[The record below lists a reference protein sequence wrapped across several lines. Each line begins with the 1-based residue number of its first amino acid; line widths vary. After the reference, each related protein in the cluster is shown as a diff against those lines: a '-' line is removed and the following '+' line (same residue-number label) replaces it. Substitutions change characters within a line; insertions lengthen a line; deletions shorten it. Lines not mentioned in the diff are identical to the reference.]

1 MVVNGHGTGLFLAY
15 GRCGTTCEM
24 NKTRLEDARSI
35 DSSSE
40 EDVER
45 EAVSIHIKGNG
56 VSRIPALHSATH
68 ATQRIAAQ
76 VEYQITIVRAP
87 VRAVAKT
94 VFNMHEPTLP

>member
-15 GRCGTTCEM
+15 GRCGTTCVM

-45 EAVSIHIKGNG
+45 EELQSFTPIDRLQMLACFCF
-56 VSRIPALHSATH
+56 AD
-68 ATQRIAAQ
+68 
-76 VEYQITIVRAP
+76 
-87 VRAVAKT
+87 
-94 VFNMHEPTLP
+94 FC

>member
-15 GRCGTTCEM
+15 GRCGTTCVM

-45 EAVSIHIKGNG
+45 EELQSIDCRCWLVFVLQIFVSKQFEVQDVRGEET
-56 VSRIPALHSATH
+56 VVDQLLCS
-68 ATQRIAAQ
+68 
-76 VEYQITIVRAP
+76 VEFIERNTTIVP
-87 VRAVAKT
+87 YI
-94 VFNMHEPTLP
+94 MYI